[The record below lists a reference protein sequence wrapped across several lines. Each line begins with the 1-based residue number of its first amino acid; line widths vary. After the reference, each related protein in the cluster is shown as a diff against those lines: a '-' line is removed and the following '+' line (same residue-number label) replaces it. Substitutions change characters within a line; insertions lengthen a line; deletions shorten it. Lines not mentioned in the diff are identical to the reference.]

1 MQGNEKGKM
10 EPRGAAGG
18 ESPNQQQPPVE
29 LHRTLSALDLMLLG
43 VGAIVGA
50 GIFVLTGV
58 AAATA
63 AGPGLSLSFVVAG
76 LACLFA
82 ALCYA
87 EFASVVPTA
96 GSAYSYA
103 SLSMGEFAGWLTG
116 WNLILAYLLTGG
128 VVAIGW
134 SGYFQELLSG
144 VGLSLP
150 ASLGKAPHEGGVLNL
165 PAALIALG
173 LSGVLASG
181 ARESARFNHWIVG
194 VKLLV
199 IGLFLLVA
207 VRHVNPQNWHPLLPF
222 GWKGVMTGAAL
233 IFFAYV
239 GFDAVSTAAEE
250 AKEPQRDLPLGILG
264 SLVIC
269 TLIYILVGVVLT
281 GIVPYRILDVK
292 DPVAFA
298 LVQVGERVAANFVAV
313 GAIAGITS
321 ALLVNMYGQSRVFFA
336 MCRDGLLPGSL
347 GKIHPVSRTP
357 ARMILLI
364 GALVAGIAGFLPI
377 EAVAELTNMGA
388 LAAFIVVALGA
399 LVFRKKRPGLRR
411 PFQVP
416 AMPWSALA
424 AIGFCGY
431 LMTNLSR
438 RTLVWFLAWMAL
450 GAFVYL
456 VFLWGR
462 PGRPAHAA
470 LTRGDTD
477 GGQPAPYPAGIWFP
491 TGVSRTQS
499 GVRGG
504 LSGG

>member
-1 MQGNEKGKM
+1 MERRKG
-10 EPRGAAGG
+10 AGQ
-18 ESPNQQQPPVE
+18 ESPNSAARPAQ
-29 LHRTLSALDLMLLG
+29 LHRTLSAVDLMLLG

-63 AGPGLSLSFVVAG
+63 AGPGLILSFVVAG

-87 EFASVVPTA
+87 EFASMVPTA

-116 WNLILAYLLTGG
+116 WNLILAYLLTGA

-144 VGLSLP
+144 IGISLP
-150 ASLGKAPHEGGVLNL
+150 AAFGKAPHEGGWLNL

-173 LSGVLASG
+173 LSGVLALG

-194 VKLLV
+194 VKLGV
-199 IGLFLLVA
+199 IALFLVA
-207 VRHVNPQNWHPLLPF
+207 AAPHVRPENWQPLLPF
-222 GWKGVMTGAAL
+222 GWKGVMAGAAL

-250 AKEPQRDLPLGILG
+250 AKEPQRDLPRGILG
-264 SLVIC
+264 SLAVC
-269 TLIYILVGVVLT
+269 TLLYILVGVVLT
-281 GIVPYRILDVK
+281 GIVPYRLLNVK

-298 LVQVGERVAANFVAV
+298 LVRVGERTAANLVAV

-336 MCRDGLLPGSL
+336 MCRDGLLPASL
-347 GKIHPVSRTP
+347 GRIHPVSRTP
-357 ARMILLI
+357 VRMIVLI
-364 GALVAGIAGFLPI
+364 GAVIAGIAGFFPI
-377 EAVAELTNMGA
+377 ETVAELTNMGA
-388 LAAFIVVALGA
+388 LAAFMVVALGV
-399 LVFRKKRPGLRR
+399 LVLRKKSPGLRR

-416 AMPWSALA
+416 AMPWTALA
-424 AIGFCGY
+424 AIGSCGY

-438 RTLVWFLAWMAL
+438 KTMVWFAAWMAA
-450 GAFVYL
+450 GALLYL
-456 VFLWGR
+456 LVLWGR
-462 PGRPAHAA
+462 PGRPAHAV
-470 LTRGDTD
+470 LTRGAAEGEQTVPLPEDL
-477 GGQPAPYPAGIWFP
+477 WFATP
-491 TGVSRTQS
+491 SDS
-499 GVRGG
+499 
-504 LSGG
+504 SS

>member
-1 MQGNEKGKM
+1 
-10 EPRGAAGG
+10 
-18 ESPNQQQPPVE
+18 
-29 LHRTLSALDLMLLG
+29 
-43 VGAIVGA
+43 
-50 GIFVLTGV
+50 
-58 AAATA
+58 AATA
-63 AGPGLSLSFVVAG
+63 AGPGLALSFVMAG

-87 EFASVVPTA
+87 EFASVVPAA

-134 SGYFQELLSG
+134 SGYFQELLAG
-144 VGLSLP
+144 IGFALP
-150 ASLGKAPHEGGVLNL
+150 PAFSKAPHEGGWLNL

-173 LSGVLASG
+173 LSGVLALG

-207 VRHVNPQNWHPLLPF
+207 VRHLNPQNWHPLLPF

-250 AKEPQRDLPLGILG
+250 AKNPKRDLPLGILG

-269 TLIYILVGVVLT
+269 TVVYILVGVVLT
-281 GIVPYRILDVK
+281 GIVPYRLLNVK

-298 LVQVGERVAANFVAV
+298 LVQVGERMAANFVAV

-336 MCRDGLLPGSL
+336 MCRDGLLPSFL

-364 GALVAGIAGFLPI
+364 GLVIAGIAGFLPI

-388 LAAFIVVALGA
+388 LTAFIVVALGVLA
-399 LVFRKKRPGLRR
+399 FRKKRPGLKR

-424 AIGFCGY
+424 AIVFCGY

-438 RTLVWFLAWMAL
+438 RTLMTFMLWMVVGAL
-450 GAFVYL
+450 VYL
-456 VFLWGR
+456 LFLWGR

-477 GGQPAPYPAGIWFP
+477 FERTVPRPEGIWFA
-491 TGVSRTQS
+491 T
-499 GVRGG
+499 GVRG
-504 LSGG
+504 LESGEGRGFSKG

>member
-1 MQGNEKGKM
+1 M
-10 EPRGAAGG
+10 ESRDRGGDQSPGRPEVPAG
-18 ESPNQQQPPVE
+18 
-29 LHRTLSALDLMLLG
+29 LRRTLSALDLMLLG

-76 LACLFA
+76 VACLFA

-96 GSAYSYA
+96 GSAYAYA

-150 ASLGKAPHEGGVLNL
+150 AAFGKAPHEGGWINL

-173 LSGVLASG
+173 LSGVLALG
-181 ARESARFNHWIVG
+181 ARESARFNHGIVV
-194 VKLLV
+194 VKLAV

-250 AKEPQRDLPLGILG
+250 AKDPQRDLPMGILG
-264 SLVIC
+264 SLVVC
-269 TLIYILVGVVLT
+269 TLIYIVVGAVLT
-281 GIVPYRILDVK
+281 GIVPYRVLNVK

-298 LVQVGERVAANFVAV
+298 LAQVGERMAANFVAV
-313 GAIAGITS
+313 GAMAGITS

-336 MCRDGLLPGSL
+336 MCRDGLLPGFL
-347 GKIHPVSRTP
+347 GRIHPVSRTP

-364 GALVAGIAGFLPI
+364 GALIAAIAGFLPI
-377 EAVAELTNMGA
+377 ETVAELTNMGA
-388 LAAFIVVALGA
+388 LTAFIVVALGA
-399 LVFRKKRPGLRR
+399 LVLRKKRPAMRR

-438 RTLVWFLAWMAL
+438 KTLVCFLLWMAV
-450 GAFVYL
+450 GAVFYL
-456 VFLWGR
+456 AFLWGR
-462 PGRPAHAA
+462 PGRPEHAA
-470 LTRGDTD
+470 LTRAETD
-477 GGQPAPYPAGIWFP
+477 FERVDPRPEGIWFASNASQP
-491 TGVSRTQS
+491 
-499 GVRGG
+499 
-504 LSGG
+504 LSGGGGGGFSGS

>member
-1 MQGNEKGKM
+1 M
-10 EPRGAAGG
+10 ESQAGAGG
-18 ESPNQQQPPVE
+18 QSPDRREAPVE
-29 LHRTLSALDLMLLG
+29 LRRTLSALDLMLLG
-43 VGAIVGA
+43 IGAIVGA

-63 AGPGLSLSFVVAG
+63 AGPGLWLSFVVAG
-76 LACLFA
+76 LACVFA

-144 VGLSLP
+144 VGFSLP
-150 ASLGKAPHEGGVLNL
+150 AVLGKAPHEGGWLNL
-165 PAALIALG
+165 PAVLVALG
-173 LSGVLASG
+173 LSGILAVG
-181 ARESARFNHWIVG
+181 ARESARFNHWIVA
-194 VKLLV
+194 VKLVV
-199 IGLFLLVA
+199 IGLFLV
-207 VRHVNPQNWHPLLPF
+207 VGIRHVNPQNWHPLLPF

-250 AKEPQRDLPLGILG
+250 AKHPQRDLPRGILG
-264 SLVIC
+264 SLVVC
-269 TLIYILVGVVLT
+269 TIIYIVVGVVLT
-281 GIVPYRILDVK
+281 GIVPYRILNVK

-298 LVQVGERVAANFVAV
+298 LVQVGERMAADFVAV

-336 MCRDGLLPGSL
+336 MCRDGLLPASL
-347 GKIHPVSRTP
+347 GRIHPVSRTP

-364 GALVAGIAGFLPI
+364 GVLIAGIAGFLPI
-377 EAVAELTNMGA
+377 ETVAELTNMGA
-388 LAAFIVVALGA
+388 LAAFMVVALGV
-399 LVFRKKRPGLRR
+399 LVLRKKKPELHR

-416 AMPWSALA
+416 AMPWSAMT

-438 RTLVWFLAWMAL
+438 RTFACFLCWMLL
-450 GAFVYL
+450 GALVYL

-462 PGRPAHAA
+462 PGRAAHAV
-470 LTRGDTD
+470 LTGDATD
-477 GGQPAPYPAGIWFP
+477 FEKAVPRPEGIWFSS
-491 TGVSRTQS
+491 GVSRLQS
-499 GVRGG
+499 GDGG
-504 LSGG
+504 FSGS

>member
-1 MQGNEKGKM
+1 MESQG
-10 EPRGAAGG
+10 GAG
-18 ESPNQQQPPVE
+18 EQLPERREAPVG
-29 LHRTLSALDLMLLG
+29 LHRTLTSLDLMLLG
-43 VGAIVGA
+43 IGAIVGA
-50 GIFVLTGV
+50 GVFVLTGV

-63 AGPGLSLSFVVAG
+63 AGPGLWLSFVVAG
-76 LACLFA
+76 LACVFA

-96 GSAYSYA
+96 GSAYAYA

-134 SGYFQELLSG
+134 SGYFQELLAG

-150 ASLGKAPHEGGVLNL
+150 TALGKAPHEGGWLNL

-173 LSGVLASG
+173 LSGILALG
-181 ARESARFNHWIVG
+181 ARESARFNHWIV
-194 VKLLV
+194 VIKLLV

-207 VRHVNPQNWHPLLPF
+207 MRHVNPQNWHPLLPF
-222 GWKGVMTGAAL
+222 GWRGVMTGAAL

-239 GFDAVSTAAEE
+239 GFDAVSAAAEE
-250 AKEPQRDLPLGILG
+250 AKNPQRDLPLGILG
-264 SLVIC
+264 SLAVC
-269 TLIYILVGVVLT
+269 TVVYILVGVVLT
-281 GIVPYRILDVK
+281 GIVPYRILNVK

-298 LVQVGERVAANFVAV
+298 LVQVGERVAADFVAV

-321 ALLVNMYGQSRVFFA
+321 ALLVNLYGQSRVFFA
-336 MCRDGLLPGSL
+336 MCRDGLLPGFL
-347 GKIHPVSRTP
+347 GRIHPISRTP

-377 EAVAELTNMGA
+377 ESVAELTNMGA
-388 LAAFIVVALGA
+388 LAAFMVVALGV
-399 LVFRKKRPGLRR
+399 LVLRKKRPGLLR

-416 AMPWSALA
+416 FMPWSAMS

-438 RTLVWFLAWMAL
+438 KTFVCFLLWMFVGAL
-450 GAFVYL
+450 VYL
-456 VFLWGR
+456 VLLWGR
-462 PGRPAHAA
+462 PGRPSHAA
-470 LTRGDTD
+470 LTRGTTD
-477 GGQPAPYPAGIWFP
+477 FENAVPHPEGIWFS
-491 TGVSRTQS
+491 TGLSRPQS
-499 GVRGG
+499 GGG
-504 LSGG
+504 GFSGS

>member
-1 MQGNEKGKM
+1 M
-10 EPRGAAGG
+10 EPREGAGG
-18 ESPNQQQPPVE
+18 APPNPQQAPTE
-29 LHRTLSALDLMLLG
+29 LCRTLSALDLMLLG

-96 GSAYSYA
+96 GSAYAYA

-134 SGYFQELLSG
+134 SGYFQELLAG
-144 VGLSLP
+144 VGIALP
-150 ASLGKAPHEGGVLNL
+150 AALGKAPHEGGLLNL
-165 PAALIALG
+165 PAALVALG
-173 LSGVLASG
+173 LSGVLALG
-181 ARESARFNHWIVG
+181 ARESARFNHWIVA
-194 VKLLV
+194 VKLVV
-199 IGLFLLVA
+199 IGLFLAVA
-207 VRHVNPQNWHPLLPF
+207 VRHVDPQNWHPLLPF

-233 IFFAYV
+233 IFFAYD
-239 GFDAVSTAAEE
+239 GLDAVSTAAEE
-250 AKEPQRDLPLGILG
+250 AKRPQRDLPLGILG
-264 SLVIC
+264 SLVVC
-269 TLIYILVGVVLT
+269 TVVYIVVGVVLT
-281 GIVPYRILDVK
+281 GIVPYRLLNVK

-298 LVQVGERVAANFVAV
+298 LVQVGERMAANFVAV

-336 MCRDGLLPGSL
+336 MCRDGLLPASL

-364 GALVAGIAGFLPI
+364 GAVVAGIAGFLPI

-388 LAAFIVVALGA
+388 LAAFIVVALGL
-399 LVFRKKRPGLRR
+399 LVLRKKRPGLSR
-411 PFQVP
+411 PFRVP
-416 AMPWSALA
+416 AMPWSALS

-431 LMTNLSR
+431 LMNNLSR
-438 RTLVWFLAWMAL
+438 KTLIWFLIWMGL
-450 GAFVYL
+450 GALLYL
-456 VFLWGR
+456 LFLWGR
-462 PGRPAHAA
+462 PGRPSHAA
-470 LTRGDTD
+470 LTRGSTD
-477 GGQPAPYPAGIWFP
+477 FERAVPHPEGIWFAS
-491 TGVSRTQS
+491 GAGQSRS
-499 GVRGG
+499 GAGG
-504 LSGG
+504 GFPGG